1 MKPKAPKKI
10 RILDSAVIAAWL
22 AVLAAGTSAQ
32 IETTTRVIPIAYF
45 AE

>member
-22 AVLAAGTSAQ
+22 AVLAAGTSTQ
-32 IETTTRVIPIAYF
+32 IETTAKVLPFAYL

>member
-22 AVLAAGTSAQ
+22 AVIAASAHLESTAIVVPVAYLA
-32 IETTTRVIPIAYF
+32 E
-45 AE
+45 